1 MQVFAMEIMFLRH
14 VLSLRMI
21 LRCLHNNLSGPGV
34 DELLYLVKELTNSS
48 LAKCVQIKDKNNLNL
63 SRTSQSM
70 MQS

>member
-70 MQS
+70 M